1 MKVLVTGANGFVGRA
16 LCAHLEQSGCTVV
29 RAVRSTDSPFEFPV
43 GAVHGATPWGPALG
57 SGVEAVVHLAAQAAL
72 ADQSP
77 IAMAM
82 LRELNVEGTANLA
95 RQCAAHGVRRLVFVS
110 TAKVLGEGRVQP
122 YTADDPP
129 QPAEPYA
136 RSKWEAEQAL
146 QRIAAETGLEV
157 VILRPPLVY
166 GPGVKANFL
175 SLMAAVDRRWPLPL
189 GAIRNRRSLL
199 YLGNLVDAITCCLAH
214 PAAAGHTYLLSDS
227 ECVSTPEL
235 VRRLAAALGRSPVL
249 LPLPAAWMRGAG
261 KLLGKQAAV
270 ERLLGSLVVD
280 SGPIRQQLAWLPPY
294 SLDAG
299 LAATAAWYRGQHTL
313 ASEGP

>member
-1 MKVLVTGANGFVGRA
+1 
-16 LCAHLEQSGCTVV
+16 
-29 RAVRSTDSPFEFPV
+29 
-43 GAVHGATPWGPALG
+43 
-57 SGVEAVVHLAAQAAL
+57 
-72 ADQSP
+72 
-77 IAMAM
+77 
-82 LRELNVEGTANLA
+82 
-95 RQCAAHGVRRLVFVS
+95 
-110 TAKVLGEGRVQP
+110 
-122 YTADDPP
+122 
-129 QPAEPYA
+129 
-136 RSKWEAEQAL
+136 
-146 QRIAAETGLEV
+146 
-157 VILRPPLVY
+157 
-166 GPGVKANFL
+166 
-175 SLMAAVDRRWPLPL
+175 
-189 GAIRNRRSLL
+189 
-199 YLGNLVDAITCCLAH
+199 VDAITCCLAH